1 STRFDLLPCMLCSH
15 LHAVQ
20 ELQRDMTVLLLQHL
34 QAKAASPSTHLRI
47 LDALSGCGIRA
58 IRFVI
63 ITCVALRAAR
73 TTKFDVIDLDPF
85 GACASLL
92 ASAIATVS
100 SGGLIC
106 ATDTDMHTLLG
117 KTSHA
122 HATCHAQY
130 GAVPVTAAYGKELAI
145 RIILGAA
152 ASLAAAHHRVIE
164 PVLCTAVEFY
174 VRLHFRVHNVPPNA
188 PEPASLAIVH
198 QCIRCAY
205 FRLRPLGHTNS
216 NDGSCDNDN
225 GDSVACPVC
234 GSSLQLSHRLR
245 QGDDRSLHMD
255 VTDVD

>member
-1 STRFDLLPCMLCSH
+1 MDAVDCMW
-15 LHAVQ
+15 
-20 ELQRDMTVLLLQHL
+20 
-34 QAKAASPSTHLRI
+34 K
-47 LDALSGCGIRA
+47 
-58 IRFVI
+58 
-63 ITCVALRAAR
+63 AAR

-205 FRLRPLGHTNS
+205 FRLRPLGNTS
-216 NDGSCDNDN
+216 ANDGSCDNDN

>member
-1 STRFDLLPCMLCSH
+1 MDAVDCMW
-15 LHAVQ
+15 
-20 ELQRDMTVLLLQHL
+20 
-34 QAKAASPSTHLRI
+34 K
-47 LDALSGCGIRA
+47 
-58 IRFVI
+58 
-63 ITCVALRAAR
+63 AAR